1 MTGSASSCETA
12 RRHAHPTGVSFEQTT
27 LPLSMIVR
35 IALAV
40 LVLVGAVASQAALAA
55 SAHSHGVAKL
65 EVAVDGP
72 TLTLRLESPLDSL
85 VGFERA
91 PRNDAERAQVRAMA
105 QALRAGNAF
114 VPTAAARCRL
124 ERVALASPVLAPD
137 LLGEAGAAAPG
148 KTAGDHAELE
158 GTFVYR
164 CADAKAL
171 QGVDVMLFDYFKRL
185 GRVDA
190 QAAGPKGQSA
200 AKLTARTRQM
210 RW

>member
-1 MTGSASSCETA
+1 
-12 RRHAHPTGVSFEQTT
+12 
-27 LPLSMIVR
+27 
-35 IALAV
+35 
-40 LVLVGAVASQAALAA
+40 
-55 SAHSHGVAKL
+55 
-65 EVAVDGP
+65 
-72 TLTLRLESPLDSL
+72 
-85 VGFERA
+85 
-91 PRNDAERAQVRAMA
+91 VRAMA

-124 ERVALASPVLAPD
+124 DRAALASPVLAPD

-148 KTAGDHAELE
+148 MTAGDHAELE

-164 CADAKAL
+164 CEEAKAL

-190 QAAGPKGQSA
+190 QVAGPKGQSA